1 MLHHL
6 QGTNP
11 VLYAVDGWVRNSREH
26 PGIRNAVSL
35 LQDSSREEI
44 NRLYIGSLTRGSGA
58 MVFCGSF
65 AGLEGTQ
72 SLRRVSSI
80 RRSFTTAGVKRNS
93 IMLQVKFTV
102 DGIIDTLRRTGTHFV
117 HCYLLQHNAGKH
129 AKFTANGSPSSAA
142 GQASSE
148 EEMVN
153 VPLLR
158 SQVGFLNYNGSNDT
172 LTFHIFQLRGS
183 QVVEAARLHRLGFP
197 ESVPLLEF
205 VRRFGLLAG
214 DLASNKDVSVE
225 QILSVNELDVA
236 SYRIGPSQVS
246 YNSDFKN

>member
-1 MLHHL
+1 MFSHYGDREHHSLLRKCAGPRQFVLHHL

-11 VLYAVDGWVRNSREH
+11 VLYAVDGWVRHSREH

-129 AKFTANGSPSSAA
+129 TKYTANGSPSSAA
-142 GQASSE
+142 GQVSSE

-158 SQVGFLNYNGSNDT
+158 SQVR
-172 LTFHIFQLRGS
+172 QR
-183 QVVEAARLHRLGFP
+183 
-197 ESVPLLEF
+197 
-205 VRRFGLLAG
+205 
-214 DLASNKDVSVE
+214 
-225 QILSVNELDVA
+225 
-236 SYRIGPSQVS
+236 
-246 YNSDFKN
+246 SDHN